1 MRISTGASRA
11 LASRTTKLLAGSVLA
26 TAMLAVTG
34 CAGSAGA
41 GGGGQTGGEGYEYG
55 ASQDEINEAIAD
67 LEPVKLTYQVG
78 SPSENSVAGRR
89 SMDYKKAVEEAS
101 NGQIELEIIWGMA
114 VAGYPEAVDAVV
126 DGRVDIS
133 YHLVSYEPQ
142 RFPEASAIG
151 TALGSVPYSPLVG
164 EMVANAVG
172 SEIGWND
179 QALLDRYEAEGV
191 TVLSPILA
199 NGAYSLNCNS
209 EINTAE
215 VLKGKQVRA
224 GSAPQSQALD
234 HFGAVPTSLEFTE
247 AFEALQRGTV
257 DCDLSPMSAKEI
269 SGIYEAAPHLAYS
282 TRANWP
288 RFSATYLAGQKFND
302 LPLAYKQIIFDAGG
316 TMVSGSTQSYVDS
329 NAVHVADLASVDGT
343 IDEFDDEF
351 QDELGKFLIELQ
363 DASVEEGHL
372 PEDIKEQVSDLTDKW
387 TQRVADLGYEDE
399 GSMEEMDDWY
409 SADDDWSAFA
419 KDVYENTDA
428 LDHRPTE

>member
-372 PEDIKEQVSDLTDKW
+372 PENIKDQVSDLTDKW

-419 KDVYENTDA
+419 KDVYENTGA

>member
-41 GGGGQTGGEGYEYG
+41 GGSGQSGGEGYEYG
-55 ASQDEINEAIAD
+55 ASQEEINEVIGD
-67 LEPVKLTYQVG
+67 LEPVKLTFQTG
-78 SPSENSVAGRR
+78 APSENSVAGRR

-101 NGQIELEIIWGMA
+101 NGQIEIEIIWGMA

-172 SEIGWND
+172 SEIGWKD
-179 QALLDRYEAEGV
+179 QALLERYEAEGV
-191 TVLSPILA
+191 TVLTPILA

-215 VLKGKQVRA
+215 ALKGKQVRA
-224 GSAPQSQALD
+224 GSAPQSQSLD

-282 TRANWP
+282 TETNWP
-288 RFSATYLAGQKFND
+288 RFSATYLAGQKYND

-329 NAVHVADLASVDGT
+329 NAVHVEDLASVDGT
-343 IDEFDDEF
+343 IDEFDDAF
-351 QDELGKFLIELQ
+351 QDDLGDYLVELQ
-363 DASVEEGHL
+363 DASIEEGHL
-372 PEDIKEQVSDLTDKW
+372 PEDIKEQVTELTEKW

-399 GSMEEMDDWY
+399 GSMEEMSEWY

-419 KDVYENTDA
+419 KDVYENTGA

>member
-41 GGGGQTGGEGYEYG
+41 GGSGQSGGEGYEYG
-55 ASQDEINEAIAD
+55 ASQEEINEVIGD
-67 LEPVKLTYQVG
+67 LEPVKLTFQTG
-78 SPSENSVAGRR
+78 APSENSVAGRR

-101 NGQIELEIIWGMA
+101 NGQIEIEIIWGMA

-172 SEIGWND
+172 SEIGWKD
-179 QALLDRYEAEGV
+179 QALLERYEAEGV
-191 TVLSPILA
+191 TVLTPILA

-215 VLKGKQVRA
+215 ALKGKQVRA
-224 GSAPQSQALD
+224 GSAPQSQSLD

-282 TRANWP
+282 TKANWP
-288 RFSATYLAGQKFND
+288 RFSATYLAGQKYND

-329 NAVHVADLASVDGT
+329 NAVHVEDLASVDGT
-343 IDEFDDEF
+343 IDEFDDAF
-351 QDELGKFLIELQ
+351 QDDLGDYLVELQ
-363 DASVEEGHL
+363 DASIEEGHL
-372 PEDIKEQVSDLTDKW
+372 PEDIKEQVTELTEKW

-399 GSMEEMDDWY
+399 GSMEEMSEWY

-419 KDVYENTDA
+419 KDVYENTGA

>member
-101 NGQIELEIIWGMA
+101 NGQIEVEIIWGMA

-164 EMVANAVG
+164 AMVANAVG
-172 SEIGWND
+172 SKIGWND

-257 DCDLSPMSAKEI
+257 DCDLAPMSAKEI

-372 PEDIKEQVSDLTDKW
+372 PEDIKDQVSDLTDKW

-419 KDVYENTDA
+419 KDVYENTGA

>member
-257 DCDLSPMSAKEI
+257 DCDLAPMSAKEI

-372 PEDIKEQVSDLTDKW
+372 PEDIKDQVSDLTDKW

-419 KDVYENTDA
+419 KDVYENTGA

>member
-372 PEDIKEQVSDLTDKW
+372 PEDIKDQVSDLTDKW

-419 KDVYENTDA
+419 KDVYENTGA

>member
-101 NGQIELEIIWGMA
+101 NGQIEVEIIWGMA

-372 PEDIKEQVSDLTDKW
+372 PEDIKDQVSDLTDKW

-419 KDVYENTDA
+419 KDVYENTGA

>member
-101 NGQIELEIIWGMA
+101 NGQIEVEIIWGMA

-343 IDEFDDEF
+343 IDEVDDEF

-419 KDVYENTDA
+419 KDVYENTGA